1 MTRNRRIAIVTG
13 HFPPSNLAGVHRARL
28 WAKYL
33 PEFDW
38 EPIIITP
45 HWDYYEEPIDPD
57 LLKLVSPD
65 IRVIRTPALP
75 IGPVRIIGDIG
86 LRTFYWHFKVLN
98 ELVRHNEIDF
108 VQITI
113 PSNYL
118 AVLGELLYRR
128 HKFPFGIDYQDPW
141 VNEAPCTE
149 RPFSKAWLS
158 QKVARGLE
166 PWALKH
172 AALITGVAPSYYEG
186 VFERNPDLRG
196 RCVTAAAPIGNSEED
211 YEFVTNHSP
220 KTALFSSCDGL
231 FHLVYAGT
239 MWPPALPV
247 LKRFFEALAVLRE
260 KDPKLMQRL
269 RVHFIGTGKSPICSK
284 GQIEPYVEQ
293 YKLGPWVDEHPKR
306 IGYLDVLYH
315 LLQSSAILVIGS
327 TASHYTPSKIYQ
339 AVQAK
344 RPTFAVLHEQS
355 SAVSLL
361 REARAGCVVGITED
375 ALPTPEELG
384 CRLAEFVR
392 DPQYDPNMVRWSA
405 LEAHSARESARSLA
419 CAVELAL
426 QRWTSP
432 DEGGQVVGSKCGS

>member
-57 LLKLVSPD
+57 LLKLVSPN

-141 VNEAPCTE
+141 VNEPSCTE

-158 QKVARGLE
+158 QKIARRLE

-196 RCVTAAAPIGNSEED
+196 RCVATAAPI
-211 YEFVTNHSP
+211 
-220 KTALFSSCDGL
+220 
-231 FHLVYAGT
+231 
-239 MWPPALPV
+239 
-247 LKRFFEALAVLRE
+247 
-260 KDPKLMQRL
+260 
-269 RVHFIGTGKSPICSK
+269 
-284 GQIEPYVEQ
+284 
-293 YKLGPWVDEHPKR
+293 
-306 IGYLDVLYH
+306 
-315 LLQSSAILVIGS
+315 
-327 TASHYTPSKIYQ
+327 
-339 AVQAK
+339 
-344 RPTFAVLHEQS
+344 
-355 SAVSLL
+355 
-361 REARAGCVVGITED
+361 
-375 ALPTPEELG
+375 
-384 CRLAEFVR
+384 
-392 DPQYDPNMVRWSA
+392 
-405 LEAHSARESARSLA
+405 
-419 CAVELAL
+419 
-426 QRWTSP
+426 
-432 DEGGQVVGSKCGS
+432 